1 MAAHS
6 LPDLKDN
13 RSAYAVY
20 YDVLTGESKGD
31 GLIVQQMDTL
41 HNSKELA
48 KIGLEQGIGYVP
60 FAGIGWDAWRYTHK
74 KDPHPVRA
82 VAATFLAH
90 DPDPATGRASVRTAL
105 NEKDWIV
112 RAAAI
117 GAIAQREDPA
127 LGDKIVVSFFEAN
140 VHVRFTAAAAVIRL
154 DVRGRKESLKDPGKK
169 TAQTKDA
176 AHSDSPVPASR

>member
-1 MAAHS
+1 M
-6 LPDLKDN
+6 KDN

-20 YDVLTGESKGD
+20 YDALTGERKGD

-41 HNSKELA
+41 HNPKELA

-60 FAGIGWDAWRYTHK
+60 SAGIGWEAWRYTHK

-90 DPDPATGRASVRTAL
+90 DPDPAIGRASVRTAL
-105 NEKDWIV
+105 NDKDWLV

-117 GAIAQREDPA
+117 EAIAQRGDPA
-127 LGDKIVVSFFEAN
+127 LGHKIVVSLFDAD
-140 VHVRFTAAAAVIRL
+140 VHVRLTTAAAVIRL
-154 DVRGRKESLKDPGKK
+154 DILGRKESLKDPDKK
-169 TAQTKDA
+169 TAQTKGA